1 MVAVEYPD
9 LSGEAE
15 NAENPNQLSGVPRGA
30 RPAGESA
37 DQVQAG
43 DMSFDVDTDDLNQVA
58 YENKEAVNIAAE
70 NFRRFTNGLNL
81 IMAFRLLSSEKMAT
95 LLRVKNEARSHQG
108 APRSSEP
115 LSPIAA
121 NADSIEAEDVVSD
134 DVVSSSSAV
143 AAATYAPTRGPIS
156 SVSADS
162 TLADVRVMQMQHE
175 IQLAKMNAN
184 MALQAARFEEAMKR
198 VELQSRFDLLQA
210 QSRLDSQAAVATAQL
225 KAAEQMKDH
234 MQAAEAANLQAMAD
248 RLAIPREQ
256 RVIKDIY
263 SGALVRC
270 PIDKGKDE
278 MHEWS
283 MALAAAASGLCEVAS
298 DIVMKVMA
306 RDATVL
312 AFAAEPENVQSDR
325 WLARQINAS
334 VKEDTEAGKLFHK
347 EARQDAAMCRSG
359 VRLLD
364 KVYKTVTKS
373 NPLKL
378 DMAERKM
385 ATTIYFSGGMS
396 LDQTKLAAAQFKS
409 SSRAI
414 TRS

>member
-1 MVAVEYPD
+1 MVSVENPD

-15 NAENPNQLSGVPRGA
+15 NAENPNELSGVPRGA

-37 DQVQAG
+37 DQVQRV
-43 DMSFDVDTDDLNQVA
+43 MSFDVDTDDLNQVE
-58 YENKEAVNIAAE
+58 YENREAFNIAAE

-81 IMAFRLLSSEKMAT
+81 IMAFRLLSSEKMST
-95 LLRVKNEARSHQG
+95 LNEARPHQG

-115 LSPIAA
+115 ISPMAA

-184 MALQAARFEEAMKR
+184 MALQAARFEETMKR

-234 MQAAEAANLQAMAD
+234 MQAAEASL
-248 RLAIPREQ
+248 
-256 RVIKDIY
+256 
-263 SGALVRC
+263 
-270 PIDKGKDE
+270 
-278 MHEWS
+278 S
-283 MALAAAASGLCEVAS
+283 MALYT
-298 DIVMKVMA
+298 A
-306 RDATVL
+306 RSSCDRR
-312 AFAAEPENVQSDR
+312 EPS
-325 WLARQINAS
+325 S
-334 VKEDTEAGKLFHK
+334 V
-347 EARQDAAMCRSG
+347 
-359 VRLLD
+359 
-364 KVYKTVTKS
+364 
-373 NPLKL
+373 
-378 DMAERKM
+378 
-385 ATTIYFSGGMS
+385 
-396 LDQTKLAAAQFKS
+396 
-409 SSRAI
+409 
-414 TRS
+414 

>member
-37 DQVQAG
+37 DQVQAR

-58 YENKEAVNIAAE
+58 YENREAVNIAAE

-81 IMAFRLLSSEKMAT
+81 IMAFRLMSSEKMAT
-95 LLRVKNEARSHQG
+95 LNEARSHQG

-143 AAATYAPTRGPIS
+143 AAAAYAPTRGPIS

-184 MALQAARFEEAMKR
+184 MSEAEIRSRTWQKWTFFRISERAAGEE
-198 VELQSRFDLLQA
+198 
-210 QSRLDSQAAVATAQL
+210 
-225 KAAEQMKDH
+225 
-234 MQAAEAANLQAMAD
+234 NL
-248 RLAIPREQ
+248 
-256 RVIKDIY
+256 
-263 SGALVRC
+263 
-270 PIDKGKDE
+270 
-278 MHEWS
+278 H
-283 MALAAAASGLCEVAS
+283 
-298 DIVMKVMA
+298 VMA
-306 RDATVL
+306 TY
-312 AFAAEPENVQSDR
+312 
-325 WLARQINAS
+325 I
-334 VKEDTEAGKLFHK
+334 K
-347 EARQDAAMCRSG
+347 
-359 VRLLD
+359 
-364 KVYKTVTKS
+364 
-373 NPLKL
+373 
-378 DMAERKM
+378 
-385 ATTIYFSGGMS
+385 
-396 LDQTKLAAAQFKS
+396 
-409 SSRAI
+409 
-414 TRS
+414 